1 MKKSDNLVVHLTT
14 GFMCLLSIETSK
26 KEVHEALEEAVSLA
40 IKNDLYFSYIKE
52 SAINDYIK
60 QSKEFDDNLKDLSDE
75 EILDLYNYYYI
86 DLSEYGL
93 FNIYVSMENTRIDNN
108 IYDNTYLIEEVKW
121 WKNSKWKTMI
131 SKDT

>member
-14 GFMCLLSIETSK
+14 GFMWLLSIETSK
-26 KEVHEALEEAVSLA
+26 KEVHEALEEAVSIA
-40 IKNDLYFSYIKE
+40 IKNDLNFSYLKD
-52 SAINDYIK
+52 SDNDDYIK
-60 QSKEFDDNLKDLSDE
+60 DLKDYDDNLKDLSDD
-75 EILDLYNYYYI
+75 EILELYNYYYI